1 MSISERIAD
10 MPALMRYLFPAAK
23 SEKQGQKLRSGDISG
38 APGGSCSIDARSGR
52 WKDFATGEA
61 GDAIDLLV
69 ARGLAHDASDAYH
82 WLETGGWL
90 SLDAPRPAPAAPPP
104 PPARREL
111 PPAPMDKHRA
121 PTRKQLLDYAAY
133 DGITL
138 SEQAIPCFTYRRADG
153 RPVMVVTR
161 YPTPAGKA
169 LRRWRWNGRRW
180 WPGGT
185 EGAVVPL
192 YRLPALLE
200 APDAPVVILEGEA
213 ATEAAAIAPI
223 CAGRVAICALGG
235 SSPEPGT
242 DWSPLRG
249 RDVLIAPDADDAGR
263 RHLHAAVAAAR
274 QAGAD
279 RVRWVPPGALYQ
291 ALTGQDTPPPRGW
304 DIADAPPQDGVDG
317 DLGLV
322 LCARS
327 GCNREFT
334 VGPATARR
342 LDAGMPP
349 FCRACSEPLV
359 SMTIR

>member
-1 MSISERIAD
+1 MSISERVAD
-10 MPALMRYLFPAAK
+10 MPALTRYLFQEAK
-23 SEKQGQKLRSGDISG
+23 SERQGRNLRSGDISG
-38 APGGSCSIDARSGR
+38 APGGSCIIDTRSGH

-61 GDAIDLLV
+61 GDVVDLLV
-69 ARGLAHDASDAYH
+69 ARGLASDAADAYD

-111 PPAPMDKHRA
+111 LPAPMDAPRA
-121 PTRKQLLDYAAY
+121 PTREQLLDYATY

-138 SEQAIPCFTYRRADG
+138 SEPAIPCFTYRRADG
-153 RPVMVVTR
+153 QPVMAVAR
-161 YPTPAGKA
+161 YPTPDGKA

-185 EGAVVPL
+185 DGAVAPL

-200 APDAPVVILEGEA
+200 APDAPVIILEGEA
-213 ATEAAAIAPI
+213 ATEAAAVAPI

-235 SSPEPGT
+235 SSPDAGT
-242 DWSPLRG
+242 DWTPLRG
-249 RDVLIAPDADDAGR
+249 RDVLIAPDADDAGT
-263 RHLHAAVAAAR
+263 RHLHAAVEAAR
-274 QAGAD
+274 KAGAD
-279 RVRWVPPGALYQ
+279 RVRWVPPSALYQ

-304 DIADAPPQDGVDG
+304 DIADAPPQDGADG
-317 DLGLV
+317 DFGLTI
-322 LCARS
+322 CA
-327 GCNREFT
+327 GCEREYRA
-334 VGPATARR
+334 GPATARR

-349 FCRACSEPLV
+349 LCRACSEHLV